1 MRTVFRKILLIVS
14 IFVAPAHLMAQEQQV
29 VLCGEWITFFAT
41 SFEGFRFDH
50 WSDGST
56 DSVRTFQVN
65 ESATF
70 IAYFASTCKDYANF
84 PIVSVYDWLLMLNV
98 NDIKDS
104 LGTSINFGPE
114 NVSWYKVI
122 GEPDDLADGLSND
135 SLVVKGSYYLTL
147 DKNLSGTGD
156 YYAIID
162 FAASPSGELCHDYL
176 RSVLVHYASSQS
188 GRQAPSLRPNIAPA
202 GQTIRLIGLDSEE
215 QTDICV
221 YDANGRRVGDY
232 QSSGTSSFDLPTGN
246 VQGCYLVLLDS
257 PSGRYTLR
265 FVLTR

>member
-1 MRTVFRKILLIVS
+1 MR
-14 IFVAPAHLMAQEQQV
+14 AEQQLTV
-29 VLCGEWITFFAT
+29 SCGDWVTIQAT
-41 SFEGFRFDH
+41 PYEGYRFVN
-50 WSDGST
+50 WSDGNT
-56 DSVRTFQVN
+56 NALRDVQVF
-65 ESATF
+65 SDTTF

-122 GEPDDLADGLSND
+122 GEPDDQADGLHDD
-135 SLVVKGSYYLTL
+135 SLVVSGSYYLTL

-156 YYAIID
+156 YYALID

-176 RSVLVHYASSQS
+176 RSVLVHYASSQP
-188 GRQAPSLRPNIAPA
+188 GLRQAPSLRPNIAPA

-221 YDANGRRVGDY
+221 YDANGRRVGNY
-232 QSSGTSSFDLPTGN
+232 QSSGNSSFDLPTGN